1 MAMRQIA
8 VLPYRTE
15 GPAIDAPIQIL
26 LVSSR
31 GTGRWVIPKGRPESK
46 LTPHASAAKE
56 AEEEA
61 GVLGATEYQSIGF
74 GGQTTIFDR
83 TAISA
88 QSTWSNATREGLRGG
103 QATASISTPITQSLS
118 FNASASFQTPRLS
131 LGGHL
136 IQAKAIDAA
145 GNTDASQARKKV
157 KILRKRRRR

>member
-15 GPAIDAPIQIL
+15 GPAIDAPIRIL

-61 GVLGATEYQSIGF
+61 GVLGATCP
-74 GGQTTIFDR
+74 
-83 TAISA
+83 
-88 QSTWSNATREGLRGG
+88 
-103 QATASISTPITQSLS
+103 TPLGS
-118 FNASASFQTPRLS
+118 FRY
-131 LGGHL
+131 
-136 IQAKAIDAA
+136 
-145 GNTDASQARKKV
+145 
-157 KILRKRRRR
+157 RKRQPSGASVRVTTLWLRRTSSLKCSTAALM